1 MLNNIWQ
8 KEGQVCFSVM
18 IENEQ
23 GMAHCTFSHCKFLII
38 FFVTEWSQLTSLPL
52 RGGKL
57 NLGNSVLF
65 VVVANWCVSFVT
77 AFQDGYLLKRRR
89 RWWKWWNW
97 VNWILAT
104 LWSNYWVI
112 RVPWLAAA
120 LFCFFCLSRSPTLAP
135 EIGAIVIHSTQ
146 NWRRFSYLY
155 ALGQKSRTRT
165 KSNCLVLFFIISTML
180 LQYLG
185 MEGFKQFWS
194 QP

>member
-1 MLNNIWQ
+1 MGQIESWQ
-8 KEGQVCFSVM
+8 FYVMFCFYW
-18 IENEQ
+18 
-23 GMAHCTFSHCKFLII
+23 FLCFTCFCIPR
-38 FFVTEWSQLTSLPL
+38 W
-52 RGGKL
+52 
-57 NLGNSVLF
+57 
-65 VVVANWCVSFVT
+65 
-77 AFQDGYLLKRRR
+77 LLVERRQ

-155 ALGQKSRTRT
+155 ALGQKTAQGPGAIALSPLYIVFVVTMPGNGGIQLTFAAQEERGT
-165 KSNCLVLFFIISTML
+165 VLRFLSV
-180 LQYLG
+180 QN
-185 MEGFKQFWS
+185 
-194 QP
+194 